1 MSSTGRGQG
10 GYYFL
15 RAQQTAS
22 HDPISKVILF
32 YGNLGLVNVQQL
44 RTRNAFAMK
53 ELGKQISRIQGFG
66 IQMWPG
72 GI

>member
-1 MSSTGRGQG
+1 M
-10 GYYFL
+10 
-15 RAQQTAS
+15 AS

-53 ELGKQISRIQGFG
+53 ELGKQISQTQGFG